1 MPKVRTHSATKKR
14 FRKVAKGTKVKR
26 ASAYRRHLLTKKS
39 SKRKRDLRGVA
50 YVNKADES
58 IFKVLLP
65 YG

>member
-14 FRKVAKGTKVKR
+14 FRKVAKGSKVKR
-26 ASAYRRHLLTKKS
+26 SQAYRRHLLTKKTQ
-39 SKRKRDLRGVA
+39 KRKRNLRGSA
-50 YVNKADES
+50 YVHSADDH